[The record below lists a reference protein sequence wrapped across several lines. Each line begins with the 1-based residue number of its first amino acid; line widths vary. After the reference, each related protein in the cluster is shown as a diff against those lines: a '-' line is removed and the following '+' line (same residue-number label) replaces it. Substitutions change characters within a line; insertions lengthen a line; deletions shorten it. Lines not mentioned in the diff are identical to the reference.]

1 VRPDTGSGH
10 NHSFLHRVLTRIGG
24 KDPVPIDS
32 QVRRLEE
39 KRVSLQRATN
49 QWLSLLRDMEQK
61 GESSHTTYERY
72 YQAYL
77 DAKRQQKQV
86 ELSLFNLRQAQAG

>member
-1 VRPDTGSGH
+1 VRPETGGGQ
-10 NHSFLHRVLTRIGG
+10 NRSFLHRVLTRIGG
-24 KDPVPIDS
+24 KETLPIDS

-39 KRVSLQRATN
+39 KRLSLQRATN
-49 QWLSLLRDMEQK
+49 QWLSLLRDMEQH
-61 GESSHTTYERY
+61 GESSQTTYERY

-86 ELSLFNLRQAQAG
+86 ELSLFNLRQVHAG